1 MDTQA
6 ISFKALIQ
14 KYTIK
19 IPRIQRDYAQG
30 RENAQKIREKFV
42 KDLFESLKND
52 KTLHLQFI
60 YGSVKNAP
68 DKNNGEKDEFIPLD
82 GQQRLTTLYLLHWYI
97 AMRNNTTESYLANF
111 TYETRSSS
119 REFCKALSE
128 NTQKFYQAMQE
139 ALAQI
144 QEKKKSKSNE
154 TILSTTIKDQAWF
167 LPFWEQDPTI
177 QSMLTMLDSIHTEA
191 SKYSLDT
198 LTLERL
204 DRLTFSLIE
213 LRDFG
218 LDDELYI
225 KMNARGELL
234 NDFENFKAAFEDFV
248 GKKFKDVKDKDN
260 KPIAEVIA
268 KKLDNKWL
276 KTLFNYVKYQGEEK
290 QMERIETA
298 QSYMLNIIKYL
309 CEMLYYK
316 ANENEK
322 SSFDWD
328 KVHFGYFDEKLES
341 SSPTKKGSATTQNAH
356 SMNKIFETQEELE
369 ILIYVFDNFDKIKDK
384 AADIFTNFTTKI
396 GNKVGDD
403 KVCIF
408 DKKDTKNSNEITSG
422 KELFAA
428 MVQDTRL
435 SNKEQTRKLSRKDAL
450 YLFALIYLM
459 KKQDKKLIDKLRE
472 IRNYCENQRD
482 LSSGALFYKSTI
494 QDDMGKHIAECVKI
508 CKKDIAAKDEII
520 RQFEDHHYFKGDL
533 KLLLDE
539 NKAKGKEPLDENDGA
554 MLEKAQNILNTTPTH
569 RIIANLIYH
578 RFNRN
583 FRLGW
588 TYDKGKFLFGGTEA
602 WHIMLTQNRKNN
614 DSNDSVKNA
623 FQAMFKD
630 GLKSSDELCE
640 KFAPHQWQYY
650 FIKYSESFFKENH
663 NVFTWRC
670 DCDDT
675 LEIYRLVNYKSAE
688 GKASS
693 KNPQKGTHNP
703 FLEVVEIKLK
713 EKGFEAHYETGEN
726 IQSKEHFVAIKNQ
739 CEIRCKNDS
748 FVLTPLSDECKKL
761 LEESLQQPP
770 SPHFDKEGF
779 TISLAELNNAA
790 DIIETLLTTLQAIF
804 KAAP

>member
-1 MDTQA
+1 MSEQTNKKKPEN
-6 ISFKALIQ
+6 FKELAQ
-14 KYTIK
+14 EYTIK

-30 RENAQKIREKFV
+30 RKNAQKIREKFV

-52 KTLHLQFI
+52 KTLHLQFV
-60 YGSVKNAP
+60 YGSVKN
-68 DKNNGEKDEFIPLD
+68 NNEFIPLD

-97 AMRNNTTESYLANF
+97 AMRNNTIESYLANF

-128 NTQKFYQAMQE
+128 NTQKFDQAMQE

-213 LRDFG
+213 PRNFR

-225 KMNARGELL
+225 KMNARGTPL
-234 NDFENFKAAFEDFV
+234 NEWENFKAAFEGFL
-248 GKKFKDVKDKDN
+248 GEKFGGELKDKQEE
-260 KPIAEVIA
+260 ISQ
-268 KKLDNKWL
+268 KLDNEWL
-276 KTLFNYVKYQGEEK
+276 ETLFNYVKYQGEEK
-290 QMERIETA
+290 QMECIELA

-328 KVHFGYFDEKLES
+328 KVHFGHFDEKLES
-341 SSPTKKGSATTQNAH
+341 SSPTKKGSYATQNAH
-356 SMNKIFETQEELE
+356 SMDKIFNKEALE
-369 ILIYVFDNFDKIKDK
+369 ILIYVFDNFGEIKDEAEK
-384 AADIFTNFTTKI
+384 IFINFTTTI
-396 GNKVGDD
+396 GESVGD

-428 MVQDTRL
+428 MVQDEYL
-435 SNKEQTRKLSRKDAL
+435 SKKDAL
-450 YLFALIYLM
+450 YLFALISLM
-459 KKQDKKLIDKLRE
+459 KKQDENKTNKLRE
-472 IRNYCENQRD
+472 VRNYCEKQRD

-508 CKKDIAAKDEII
+508 CDDNNIVIKNKLVKE
-520 RQFEDHHYFKGDL
+520 FEDHHYFKGDL

-539 NKAKGKEPLDENDGA
+539 NKTKGKEPLDENDGA

-569 RIIANLIYH
+569 RIIAYLIHH

-583 FRLGW
+583 FWLGW
-588 TYDKGKFLFGGTEA
+588 TYGKGKFLFGGTEA
-602 WHIMLTQNRKNN
+602 WHIMLTQNCKN
-614 DSNDSVKNA
+614 NDSVKNA
-623 FQAMFKD
+623 FQAMFKN
-630 GLKSSDELCE
+630 GLISDDKLRE
-640 KFAPHQWQYY
+640 KFVSNEWQYY
-650 FIKYSESFFKENH
+650 FIKYSKSFFKENH
-663 NVFTWRC
+663 NLFIWSNEEASP
-670 DCDDT
+670 
-675 LEIYRLVNYKSAE
+675 LEIYRLTDIKRT
-688 GKASS
+688 
-693 KNPQKGTHNP
+693 PPLINP
-703 FLEVVEIKLK
+703 FLWTLK
-713 EKGFEAHYETGEN
+713 EKINEILKLQVKYGAEDEAVASTEA
-726 IQSKEHFVAIKNQ
+726 KEHFIVITGK
-739 CEIRCKNDS
+739 CEIRCENNS
-748 FVLTPLSDECKKL
+748 FVLTPLSDEYKKA
-761 LEESLQQPP
+761 LEKSSLKL
-770 SPHFDKEGF
+770 SNKNF
-779 TISLAELNNAA
+779 TISLTDHK
-790 DIIETLLTTLQAIF
+790 DIIETLIDLF
-804 KAAP
+804 KSSNNPN

>member
-6 ISFKALIQ
+6 ISFKALTQ

-52 KTLHLQFI
+52 KTLHLQFV

-68 DKNNGEKDEFIPLD
+68 DKNNGEKDEFIPFD

-119 REFCKALSE
+119 REFCKALSG

-177 QSMLTMLDSIHTEA
+177 QSMLTMLDSIHTQA
-191 SKYSLDT
+191 VYSLDT

-213 LRDFG
+213 LRNFG

-225 KMNARGELL
+225 KMNARGAPLSEW
-234 NDFENFKAAFEDFV
+234 ENFKAAFEGFL
-248 GKKFKDVKDKDN
+248 GEKFGEDCKE
-260 KPIAEVIA
+260 ISQ
-268 KKLDNKWL
+268 KLDNEWL
-276 KTLFNYVKYQGEEK
+276 ETLFNYMKYQGEEK

-328 KVHFGYFDEKLES
+328 KVHFGHFDEKLES
-341 SSPTKKGSATTQNAH
+341 SSPTKKGSYATQNAH
-356 SMNKIFETQEELE
+356 SMYKIFDKEALE
-369 ILIYVFDNFDKIKDK
+369 ILIYVFDNFGEIKDEAEK
-384 AADIFTNFTTKI
+384 IFINFTTTI
-396 GNKVGDD
+396 GESVGD

-408 DKKDTKNSNEITSG
+408 DKKDTKNSNKITSG

-428 MVQDTRL
+428 MVQDEYL
-435 SNKEQTRKLSRKDAL
+435 SKKDAL
-450 YLFALIYLM
+450 YLFTLISLM
-459 KKQDKKLIDKLRE
+459 KKQDENKTNKLRE
-472 IRNYCENQRD
+472 IRNYCEKQRD
-482 LSSGALFYKSTI
+482 LSSGALVYKSTI

-508 CKKDIAAKDEII
+508 CDNDITTKDETI
-520 RQFEDHHYFKGDL
+520 RQFENHRYFKGDMR
-533 KLLLDE
+533 LLLGE
-539 NKAKGKEPLDENDGA
+539 NKANGKEPLDEIDKA

-569 RIIANLIYH
+569 RIIAYLIH
-578 RFNRN
+578 HGFDGD
-583 FRLGW
+583 FWLGR

-602 WHIMLTQNRKNN
+602 WHIMLTQNCKN
-614 DSNDSVKNA
+614 NDSVKNA
-623 FQAMFKD
+623 FQAMFKN
-630 GLKSSDELCE
+630 GIKSSDELCK
-640 KFAPHQWQYY
+640 KFAPYQWQYY
-650 FIKYSESFFKENH
+650 FIKYSKSFFKENH

-670 DCDDT
+670 EKADT

-688 GKASS
+688 GKANGE
-693 KNPQKGTHNP
+693 NPQKGTHNP
-703 FLEVVEIKLK
+703 FLEVVETRLK
-713 EKGFEAHYETGEN
+713 KEGFEAYYETGEN
-726 IQSKEHFVAIKNQ
+726 IQSKGHFVAIKDQ
-739 CEIRCKNDS
+739 YEIRCKNDS
-748 FVLTPLSDECKKL
+748 FVLTPLSDEYKKA
-761 LEESLQQPP
+761 LEKSSLKP
-770 SPHFDKEGF
+770 SNKNF
-779 TISLAELNNAA
+779 TISLTDHK
-790 DIIETLLTTLQAIF
+790 DIIETLIDLF
-804 KAAP
+804 KSSNNPN

>member
-6 ISFKALIQ
+6 ISFKALTQ

-30 RENAQKIREKFV
+30 RKNAQKIREKFV
-42 KDLFESLKND
+42 RDLFESLKND
-52 KTLHLQFI
+52 KTLHLQFV

-191 SKYSLDT
+191 SKSSLDT

-225 KMNARGELL
+225 KMNARGAPLSEW
-234 NDFENFKAAFEDFV
+234 ENFKAAFEGFL
-248 GKKFKDVKDKDN
+248 GEKFGEDCKE
-260 KPIAEVIA
+260 ISQ
-268 KKLDNKWL
+268 KLDNEWL
-276 KTLFNYVKYQGEEK
+276 ETLFNYVKYQGEEK

-328 KVHFGYFDEKLES
+328 KVHFSQTESNNDEAKS
-341 SSPTKKGSATTQNAH
+341 SQGKIKDSTQTQNIH
-356 SMNKIFETQEELE
+356 SMYKIFETQEELE

-396 GNKVGDD
+396 DNKVGDD

-428 MVQDTRL
+428 MVQDEYL
-435 SNKEQTRKLSRKDAL
+435 SKKDAL
-450 YLFALIYLM
+450 YLFALISLM
-459 KKQDKKLIDKLRE
+459 KKQDKNKIDKLRE
-472 IRNYCENQRD
+472 IRNYCEKQRKLD
-482 LSSGALFYKSTI
+482 TRNRALLYQSTI
-494 QDDMGKHIAECVKI
+494 KDDMGTHIVECVKI
-508 CKKDIAAKDEII
+508 CDNDITTKDEIM
-520 RQFEDHHYFKGDL
+520 RKFENHRYFKGDMR
-533 KLLLDE
+533 LLLGE
-539 NKAKGKEPLDENDGA
+539 NKANGKEPLDENDKA
-554 MLEKAQNILNTTPTH
+554 MLENAKTILNTTPTH
-569 RIIANLIYH
+569 RIISHLIYYE
-578 RFNRN
+578 FNGDFGR
-583 FRLGW
+583 GT
-588 TYDKGKFLFGGTEA
+588 TYGRTRFLFGSTEA
-602 WHIMLTQNRKNN
+602 WHIMLTQNDGNEN
-614 DSNDSVKNA
+614 SGLAEA
-623 FQAMFKD
+623 FKAMFKN
-630 GLKSSDELCE
+630 GLISDDKLRE
-640 KFAPHQWQYY
+640 KFVSNEWQYY
-650 FIKYSESFFKENH
+650 FIKYSKSFFKENH
-663 NVFTWRC
+663 NLFIWSNEEASQ
-670 DCDDT
+670 
-675 LEIYRLVNYKSAE
+675 LEIYRLTDIK
-688 GKASS
+688 KT
-693 KNPQKGTHNP
+693 PPLINP
-703 FLEVVEIKLK
+703 FLWTIK
-713 EKGFEAHYETGEN
+713 EKINEILKLQVKYGAEDEAVASTEA
-726 IQSKEHFVAIKNQ
+726 KEHFIVITGK
-739 CEIRCKNDS
+739 CEIRCENNS
-748 FVLTPLSDECKKL
+748 FVLTPFNDKRKK
-761 LEESLQQPP
+761 ERVA
-770 SPHFDKEGF
+770 
-779 TISLAELNNAA
+779 TLNDST

-804 KAAP
+804 IKENS

>member
-6 ISFKALIQ
+6 ISFKALTQ

-52 KTLHLQFI
+52 KTLHLQFV

-97 AMRNNTTESYLANF
+97 AMQNNTTESYLANF

-225 KMNARGELL
+225 KMNARGAPLSEW
-234 NDFENFKAAFEDFV
+234 ENFKAAFEGFL
-248 GKKFKDVKDKDN
+248 GEKFGEDCKE
-260 KPIAEVIA
+260 ISQ
-268 KKLDNKWL
+268 KLDNEWL
-276 KTLFNYVKYQGEEK
+276 ETLFNYVKYQGEEK

-309 CEMLYYK
+309 CEMLYYR

-328 KVHFGYFDEKLES
+328 KVHFSQTESNNDEAKS
-341 SSPTKKGSATTQNAH
+341 SQGKIKDSTQTQNIH
-356 SMNKIFETQEELE
+356 SMYKIFETQEELE

-396 GNKVGDD
+396 GNKVGD

-408 DKKDTKNSNEITSG
+408 DTKNENGT
-422 KELFAA
+422 KLFAA
-428 MVQDTRL
+428 MVQDEYL
-435 SNKEQTRKLSRKDAL
+435 SKKDAP
-450 YLFALIYLM
+450 YLFALISLM
-459 KKQDKKLIDKLRE
+459 KKQDKNKIDKLRE
-472 IRNYCENQRD
+472 IRNYCEKQRKLD
-482 LSSGALFYKSTI
+482 TRNRALLYQSTI
-494 QDDMGKHIAECVKI
+494 KDDMGTHIVECVKI
-508 CKKDIAAKDEII
+508 CDNDITTKDEIM
-520 RQFEDHHYFKGDL
+520 RKFENHRYFKGDMR
-533 KLLLDE
+533 LLLGE
-539 NKAKGKEPLDENDGA
+539 NKANGKEPLDENDKA
-554 MLEKAQNILNTTPTH
+554 MLENAKTILNTTPTH
-569 RIIANLIYH
+569 RIISHLIYYE
-578 RFNRN
+578 FNGDFGR
-583 FRLGW
+583 GT
-588 TYDKGKFLFGGTEA
+588 TYGRTRFLFGSTEA
-602 WHIMLTQNRKNN
+602 WHIMLTQNDGNEN
-614 DSNDSVKNA
+614 SGLAEA
-623 FQAMFKD
+623 FKAMFKN
-630 GLKSSDELCE
+630 GLISDDKLRE
-640 KFAPHQWQYY
+640 KFVSNEWQYY
-650 FIKYSESFFKENH
+650 FIKYSKSFFKENH
-663 NVFTWRC
+663 NLFIWSNEEASQ
-670 DCDDT
+670 
-675 LEIYRLVNYKSAE
+675 LEIYRLTDIKRT
-688 GKASS
+688 
-693 KNPQKGTHNP
+693 PPLINP
-703 FLEVVEIKLK
+703 FLWTIK
-713 EKGFEAHYETGEN
+713 EKINEILKLQVKYGAEDEAVASTEA
-726 IQSKEHFVAIKNQ
+726 KEHFIVITGK
-739 CEIRCKNDS
+739 CEIRCENNS
-748 FVLTPLSDECKKL
+748 FVLTPFNDKRKK
-761 LEESLQQPP
+761 ERVA
-770 SPHFDKEGF
+770 
-779 TISLAELNNAA
+779 TLNDST

-804 KAAP
+804 IKENL

>member
-6 ISFKALIQ
+6 ISFKALTQ

-97 AMRNNTTESYLANF
+97 LTRNNITESYLANF

-177 QSMLTMLDSIHTEA
+177 QFMLTMLDSIHTEA

-204 DRLTFSLIE
+204 YNNLDKLTFSLIE
-213 LRDFG
+213 IKDFG

-225 KMNARGELL
+225 NELYIKMNARGAPLSEW
-234 NDFENFKAAFEDFV
+234 ENFKAAFEDFL
-248 GKKFKDVKDKDN
+248 GEKFGGELKDKQEE
-260 KPIAEVIA
+260 ISQ
-268 KKLDNKWL
+268 KLDNKWL
-276 KTLFNYVKYQGEEK
+276 ETLFNYVKYQGEEK
-290 QMERIETA
+290 QMERIELA

-328 KVHFGYFDEKLES
+328 KVHFDHFDEKLES
-341 SSPTKKGSATTQNAH
+341 SSPTKKGFYATQNAH
-356 SMNKIFETQEELE
+356 SMNKIFNKEALE
-369 ILIYVFDNFDKIKDK
+369 ILIYVFDNFGEIKDEAEK
-384 AADIFTNFTTKI
+384 IFINFTTTI
-396 GNKVGDD
+396 GESVGD

-450 YLFALIYLM
+450 YLFALISLM
-459 KKQDKKLIDKLRE
+459 KKQDENKTNKLRE
-472 IRNYCENQRD
+472 VRNYCNYMNQKY
-482 LSSGALFYKSTI
+482 LSNGALSYTSAI

-508 CKKDIAAKDEII
+508 CDDNNIVIKNKLVKE
-520 RQFEDHHYFKGDL
+520 FEDHQYFKGDL
-533 KLLLDE
+533 KLLL
-539 NKAKGKEPLDENDGA
+539 GKEKASGEVPLDEVDTT

-578 RFNRN
+578 RFDGN
-583 FRLGW
+583 FWLGW

-602 WHIMLTQNRKNN
+602 WHIMLTQNWKNKI
-614 DSNDSVKNA
+614 DGELATA
-623 FQAMFKD
+623 FKTMFKD
-630 GLKSSDELCE
+630 GLKSSYELCK
-640 KFAPHQWQYY
+640 KFTPHQWQYY
-650 FIKYSESFFKENH
+650 FIKYSKSFFKENH
-663 NVFTWRC
+663 NLFIWSNEEASP
-670 DCDDT
+670 
-675 LEIYRLVNYKSAE
+675 LEIYRLIHK
-688 GKASS
+688 KTT
-693 KNPQKGTHNP
+693 PPLINP
-703 FLEVVEIKLK
+703 FLWTIK
-713 EKGFEAHYETGEN
+713 EKINEILKLQVKYGAEDEAVASTEA
-726 IQSKEHFVAIKNQ
+726 KEHFIVITGK
-739 CEIRCKNDS
+739 CEIRCENNS
-748 FVLTPLSDECKKL
+748 FVLTPLSDEYKKA
-761 LEESLQQPP
+761 LEKSSLKP
-770 SPHFDKEGF
+770 SNKNF
-779 TISLAELNNAA
+779 TISLTDHK
-790 DIIETLLTTLQAIF
+790 DIIETLIDLF
-804 KAAP
+804 KSSNNPN

>member
-6 ISFKALIQ
+6 ISFKALTQ

-52 KTLHLQFI
+52 KTLHLQFV
-60 YGSVKNAP
+60 YGSVKNGN
-68 DKNNGEKDEFIPLD
+68 DFIPLD

-225 KMNARGELL
+225 KMNARGTPL
-234 NDFENFKAAFEDFV
+234 NEWENFKAAFEGFL
-248 GKKFKDVKDKDN
+248 GEKFGEDCKE
-260 KPIAEVIA
+260 ISQ
-268 KKLDNKWL
+268 KLDNEWL
-276 KTLFNYVKYQGEEK
+276 ETLFNYVKYQGEEK

-328 KVHFGYFDEKLES
+328 KVHFGHFDEKLES

-356 SMNKIFETQEELE
+356 SMDKIFNKEALE
-369 ILIYVFDNFDKIKDK
+369 ILIYVFDNFGEIKDEAEK
-384 AADIFTNFTTKI
+384 IFTQFTTTI
-396 GNKVGDD
+396 GESVGD

-450 YLFALIYLM
+450 YLFTLISLM
-459 KKQDKKLIDKLRE
+459 KKQDENKTNKLRE
-472 IRNYCENQRD
+472 VRNYCNYMNQKY
-482 LSSGALFYKSTI
+482 LSNGALSYTSAI

-508 CKKDIAAKDEII
+508 CKKDIATKDEII
-520 RQFEDHHYFKGDL
+520 RQFEDHQYFKGDL
-533 KLLLDE
+533 QLLLDE
-539 NKAKGKEPLDENDGA
+539 NKAKGKEPLDEVDTT
-554 MLEKAQNILNTTPTH
+554 MLENAKTILNTTPTH
-569 RIIANLIYH
+569 RIIAYLIH
-578 RFNRN
+578 HGFDGN
-583 FRLGW
+583 FWLGW
-588 TYDKGKFLFGGTEA
+588 TYDEGKFLFGGTEA
-602 WHIMLTQNRKNN
+602 WHIMLTQNWKNN
-614 DSNDSVKNA
+614 ISGEAAKA
-623 FQAMFKD
+623 FKDMFKN
-630 GLKSSDELCE
+630 GLKSDDELLKE
-640 KFAPHQWQYY
+640 SNDERIAPNKWQYY
-650 FIKYSESFFKENH
+650 FIKYSKNFFKENH

-670 DCDDT
+670 EKADT

-688 GKASS
+688 GKASGE
-693 KNPQKGTHNP
+693 NPQKGTFNP
-703 FLEVVEIKLK
+703 FLEVVETRLK
-713 EKGFEAHYETGEN
+713 KEGFEAHYETGEN
-726 IQSKEHFVAIKNQ
+726 IQSKGHFVAIKDQ

-748 FVLTPLSDECKKL
+748 FVLTPLNDKRKK
-761 LEESLQQPP
+761 ERVA
-770 SPHFDKEGF
+770 
-779 TISLAELNNAA
+779 TLNDST

-804 KAAP
+804 IKENP

>member
-1 MDTQA
+1 MSEQTNKKKPEN
-6 ISFKALIQ
+6 FKELAQ
-14 KYTIK
+14 EYTIK

-30 RENAQKIREKFV
+30 RKNAQKIREKFV

-52 KTLHLQFI
+52 KTLHLQFV
-60 YGSVKNAP
+60 YGSVKN
-68 DKNNGEKDEFIPLD
+68 NNEFIPLD

-97 AMRNNTTESYLANF
+97 AMRNNTIESYLANF

-128 NTQKFYQAMQE
+128 NTQKFDQAMQE

-177 QSMLTMLDSIHTEA
+177 QSMLTMLDSIHTQA
-191 SKYSLDT
+191 VYSLDT

-225 KMNARGELL
+225 NELYIKMNARGAPLSEW
-234 NDFENFKAAFEDFV
+234 ENFKAAFEGFL
-248 GKKFKDVKDKDN
+248 GEKFGGELKDKQEE
-260 KPIAEVIA
+260 ISQ
-268 KKLDNKWL
+268 KLDNKWL

-290 QMERIETA
+290 QMECIELA

-328 KVHFGYFDEKLES
+328 RVHFGHFDEKLES
-341 SSPTKKGSATTQNAH
+341 SSPTKKGSYATQNAH
-356 SMNKIFETQEELE
+356 SMDKIFNKEALE
-369 ILIYVFDNFDKIKDK
+369 ILIYVFDNFGEIKDEAEK
-384 AADIFTNFTTKI
+384 IFINFTTTI
-396 GNKVGDD
+396 GESVGD

-459 KKQDKKLIDKLRE
+459 KKQDENKTNKLRE
-472 IRNYCENQRD
+472 VRNYCEKQRD

-508 CKKDIAAKDEII
+508 CDDNNIVIKNKLVKE
-520 RQFEDHHYFKGDL
+520 FEDHHYFKGDL
-533 KLLLDE
+533 KLLLGE
-539 NKAKGKEPLDENDGA
+539 NKANGKEPLDENDKA
-554 MLEKAQNILNTTPTH
+554 MLENAKTILNTTPTH
-569 RIIANLIYH
+569 RIISHLIYYE
-578 RFNRN
+578 FNGDFGR
-583 FRLGW
+583 GT
-588 TYDKGKFLFGGTEA
+588 TYGRTRFLFGSTEA
-602 WHIMLTQNRKNN
+602 WHIMLTQNDGNEN
-614 DSNDSVKNA
+614 SGLAEA
-623 FQAMFKD
+623 FKAMFKN
-630 GLKSSDELCE
+630 GLISDDKLRE
-640 KFAPHQWQYY
+640 KFVSNEWQYY
-650 FIKYSESFFKENH
+650 FIKYSKSFFKENH
-663 NVFTWRC
+663 NLFIWSNVEASQ
-670 DCDDT
+670 
-675 LEIYRLVNYKSAE
+675 LEIYRLTDIKRT
-688 GKASS
+688 
-693 KNPQKGTHNP
+693 PPLINP
-703 FLEVVEIKLK
+703 FLWTIK
-713 EKGFEAHYETGEN
+713 EKINEILKLQVKYGAEDEAVASTEA
-726 IQSKEHFVAIKNQ
+726 KEHFIVITGK
-739 CEIRCKNDS
+739 CEIRCENNS
-748 FVLTPLSDECKKL
+748 FVLTPLSDEYKKA
-761 LEESLQQPP
+761 LEKSSLKP
-770 SPHFDKEGF
+770 SNKNF
-779 TISLAELNNAA
+779 TISLTDHK
-790 DIIETLLTTLQAIF
+790 DIIETLIDLF
-804 KAAP
+804 KSSNNPN

>member
-1 MDTQA
+1 MNTQ
-6 ISFKALIQ
+6 SMTFKDLAEEY

-52 KTLHLQFI
+52 KTLHLQFV

-128 NTQKFYQAMQE
+128 NTQKFDQAMQE

-213 LRDFG
+213 LRNFG

-225 KMNARGELL
+225 KMNARGTPL
-234 NDFENFKAAFEDFV
+234 NEWENFKAAFEGFLSE
-248 GKKFKDVKDKDN
+248 KFGEYCKE
-260 KPIAEVIA
+260 ISQ
-268 KKLDNKWL
+268 KLDDKWL
-276 KTLFNYVKYQGEEK
+276 ETLFNYVKYQGEEK

-328 KVHFGYFDEKLES
+328 RVHFGHFDEKLES

-356 SMNKIFETQEELE
+356 SMYKIFDKEALE
-369 ILIYVFDNFDKIKDK
+369 ILIYVFDNFGEIKDEAEK
-384 AADIFTNFTTKI
+384 IFTQFTTTI
-396 GNKVGDD
+396 GESVGD

-428 MVQDTRL
+428 MVQDEYL
-435 SNKEQTRKLSRKDAL
+435 SKKDAL
-450 YLFALIYLM
+450 YLFALISLM
-459 KKQDKKLIDKLRE
+459 KKQDENKTNKLRE
-472 IRNYCENQRD
+472 VRNYCEKQRD

-508 CKKDIAAKDEII
+508 CKKDIAIKDEII
-520 RQFEDHHYFKGDL
+520 RQFEDHQYFKGDL
-533 KLLLDE
+533 QLLLDE
-539 NKAKGKEPLDENDGA
+539 NKAKGKEPLDEVDTT
-554 MLEKAQNILNTTPTH
+554 MLENAQSILNTTPTH
-569 RIIANLIYH
+569 RIISHLIYYE
-578 RFNRN
+578 FNGDFGR
-583 FRLGW
+583 GT
-588 TYDKGKFLFGGTEA
+588 TYGRTRFLFGSTEA
-602 WHIMLTQNRKNN
+602 WHIMLTQNDGNEN
-614 DSNDSVKNA
+614 SGLAEA
-623 FQAMFKD
+623 FKAMFKN
-630 GLKSSDELCE
+630 GLISDDKLRE
-640 KFAPHQWQYY
+640 KFVSNEWQYY
-650 FIKYSESFFKENH
+650 FIKYSKSFFKENH
-663 NVFTWRC
+663 NLFIWSNEEASQ
-670 DCDDT
+670 
-675 LEIYRLVNYKSAE
+675 LEIYRLTDIKRT
-688 GKASS
+688 
-693 KNPQKGTHNP
+693 PPLINP
-703 FLEVVEIKLK
+703 FLWTIK
-713 EKGFEAHYETGEN
+713 EKINEILKLQVKYGAEDEAVASTEA
-726 IQSKEHFVAIKNQ
+726 KEHFIVITGK
-739 CEIRCKNDS
+739 CEIRCENAS
-748 FVLTPLSDECKKL
+748 FVLTPLDDKRKK
-761 LEESLQQPP
+761 ERVA
-770 SPHFDKEGF
+770 
-779 TISLAELNNAA
+779 TLNDST

-804 KAAP
+804 IKENP

>member
-6 ISFKALIQ
+6 ISFKALTQ

-52 KTLHLQFI
+52 KTLHLQFV
-60 YGSVKNAP
+60 YGSVKNGN
-68 DKNNGEKDEFIPLD
+68 DFIPLD

-97 AMRNNTTESYLANF
+97 AMQNNTTESYLANF

-225 KMNARGELL
+225 KMNARGAPLSEW
-234 NDFENFKAAFEDFV
+234 ENFKAAFEGFL
-248 GKKFKDVKDKDN
+248 GEKFGEDCKEISQN
-260 KPIAEVIA
+260 
-268 KKLDNKWL
+268 LDNKWL
-276 KTLFNYVKYQGEEK
+276 ETLFNYVKYQGEEK

-328 KVHFGYFDEKLES
+328 KVHFGHFDEKLES

-356 SMNKIFETQEELE
+356 SMYKIFDKEALE
-369 ILIYVFDNFDKIKDK
+369 ILIYVFDNFGEIKDESEK
-384 AADIFTNFTTKI
+384 IFTQFTTTI
-396 GNKVGDD
+396 GESVGD

-428 MVQDTRL
+428 MVRQNKDL
-435 SNKEQTRKLSRKDAL
+435 SKKDAL
-450 YLFALIYLM
+450 YLFTLIYLM
-459 KKQDKKLIDKLRE
+459 KKQDENKTNKLRE
-472 IRNYCENQRD
+472 VRNYCEKQRKLD
-482 LSSGALFYKSTI
+482 TRDRALLYQSTI
-494 QDDMGKHIAECVKI
+494 KDDMGTHIVECVKI
-508 CKKDIAAKDEII
+508 CDNDITTKDEIM
-520 RQFEDHHYFKGDL
+520 RKFENHRYFKGDMR
-533 KLLLDE
+533 LLLGE
-539 NKAKGKEPLDENDGA
+539 NKANGKEPLDENDKA
-554 MLEKAQNILNTTPTH
+554 MLENAKTILNTTPTH
-569 RIIANLIYH
+569 RIISHLIYYE
-578 RFNRN
+578 FNGD
-583 FRLGW
+583 FRRGT
-588 TYDKGKFLFGGTEA
+588 TYGRTRFLFGSTEA
-602 WHIMLTQNRKNN
+602 WHIMLTQNDGNEN
-614 DSNDSVKNA
+614 SGLAEA
-623 FQAMFKD
+623 FKAMFKN
-630 GLKSSDELCE
+630 GLISDDKLRE
-640 KFAPHQWQYY
+640 KFVSNEWQYY
-650 FIKYSESFFKENH
+650 FIKYSKSFFKENH
-663 NVFTWRC
+663 NLFIWSNEEASQ
-670 DCDDT
+670 
-675 LEIYRLVNYKSAE
+675 LEIYRLIHK
-688 GKASS
+688 KIT
-693 KNPQKGTHNP
+693 PPLINP
-703 FLEVVEIKLK
+703 FLWTIK
-713 EKGFEAHYETGEN
+713 EKINEILKLQVKYGAEDEAVASTEA
-726 IQSKEHFVAIKNQ
+726 KEHFVAIKDQ
-739 CEIRCKNDS
+739 CEIRCENAS
-748 FVLTPLSDECKKL
+748 FVLTPLSDECKKA
-761 LEESLQQPP
+761 LEKSSLKP
-770 SPHFDKEGF
+770 SNKNF
-779 TISLAELNNAA
+779 TISLTDHK
-790 DIIETLLTTLQAIF
+790 DIIETLIDLF
-804 KAAP
+804 KSSNNPS

>member
-52 KTLHLQFI
+52 KTLHLQFV
-60 YGSVKNAP
+60 YGSVKNGN
-68 DKNNGEKDEFIPLD
+68 DFIPLD

-97 AMRNNTTESYLANF
+97 AMQNNTTESYLANF

-128 NTQKFYQAMQE
+128 NTQRFYQAMQE

-225 KMNARGELL
+225 KMNARGAPLSEW
-234 NDFENFKAAFEDFV
+234 ENFKAAFEGFL
-248 GKKFKDVKDKDN
+248 GEKFGEDCKE
-260 KPIAEVIA
+260 ISQ
-268 KKLDNKWL
+268 KLDNEWL
-276 KTLFNYVKYQGEEK
+276 ETLFNYVKYQGEEK

-322 SSFDWD
+322 RSFDWD
-328 KVHFGYFDEKLES
+328 RVHFGHFDEKLES

-356 SMNKIFETQEELE
+356 SMNKIFNKEALE

-384 AADIFTNFTTKI
+384 TADIFTNFTTKI
-396 GNKVGDD
+396 GESVGD

-450 YLFALIYLM
+450 YLFTLIYLM

-472 IRNYCENQRD
+472 VRNYCNYMNQKY
-482 LSSGALFYKSTI
+482 LSNGALSYTSAI
-494 QDDMGKHIAECVKI
+494 QDDMGKHIVECVKI
-508 CKKDIAAKDEII
+508 CDDNNIVIKNKLVKE
-520 RQFEDHHYFKGDL
+520 FEDHQYFKGDL

-539 NKAKGKEPLDENDGA
+539 NKAKGKEPLDENDEA

-602 WHIMLTQNRKNN
+602 WHIMLTQNWKNKI
-614 DSNDSVKNA
+614 DGELATA
-623 FQAMFKD
+623 FKTMFKD
-630 GLKSSDELCE
+630 GPKSSNELCK
-640 KFAPHQWQYY
+640 KFTPNQWQYY
-650 FIKYSESFFKENH
+650 FIKYSKSFFDVKENH

-688 GKASS
+688 GKASGG
-693 KNPQKGTHNP
+693 NPQKGTHNP

-726 IQSKEHFVAIKNQ
+726 IQSKGHFVAIKDQ

-748 FVLTPLSDECKKL
+748 FVLTPLNDECKKL

-770 SPHFDKEGF
+770 SPYFDKEGF

-804 KAAP
+804 KTAP

>member
-6 ISFKALIQ
+6 ISFKALTQ

-52 KTLHLQFI
+52 KTLHLQFV
-60 YGSVKNAP
+60 YGSVKNGN
-68 DKNNGEKDEFIPLD
+68 DFIPLD

-225 KMNARGELL
+225 KMNARGTPL
-234 NDFENFKAAFEDFV
+234 NEWENFKAAFEGFL
-248 GKKFKDVKDKDN
+248 GEKFGEDCKE
-260 KPIAEVIA
+260 ISQ
-268 KKLDNKWL
+268 KLDNEWL
-276 KTLFNYVKYQGEEK
+276 ETLFNYVKYQGEEK

-309 CEMLYYK
+309 CEMLYYR

-328 KVHFGYFDEKLES
+328 RVHFGHFDEKLES
-341 SSPTKKGSATTQNAH
+341 SSPTKKGSYATQNAH
-356 SMNKIFETQEELE
+356 SMDKIFNKEALE
-369 ILIYVFDNFDKIKDK
+369 ILIYVFDNFGEIKDEAEK
-384 AADIFTNFTTKI
+384 IFTQFTTTI
-396 GNKVGDD
+396 GKSVGD

-450 YLFALIYLM
+450 YLFALISLM
-459 KKQDKKLIDKLRE
+459 KKQDENKTNKLRE
-472 IRNYCENQRD
+472 VRNYCNYMNQKY
-482 LSSGALFYKSTI
+482 LSNGALSYTSAI

-508 CKKDIAAKDEII
+508 CDDNNIVIKNKLVKE
-520 RQFEDHHYFKGDL
+520 FEDHHYFKGDL
-533 KLLLDE
+533 KLLLDKE
-539 NKAKGKEPLDENDGA
+539 KASGKEPLDENDGA

-569 RIIANLIYH
+569 RIIAYLIH
-578 RFNRN
+578 HGFDGN
-583 FRLGW
+583 FLLGGA
-588 TYDKGKFLFGGTEA
+588 YDKGKFLFGGTEA

-614 DSNDSVKNA
+614 DSVKNA
-623 FQAMFKD
+623 FQAMFKN
-630 GLKSSDELCE
+630 GIKSSDELCK

-663 NVFTWRC
+663 NLFIWSNEEASQ
-670 DCDDT
+670 
-675 LEIYRLVNYKSAE
+675 LEIYRLTDIKRT
-688 GKASS
+688 
-693 KNPQKGTHNP
+693 PPLINP
-703 FLEVVEIKLK
+703 FLWTIK
-713 EKGFEAHYETGEN
+713 EKINEILKLQVKYGAEDEAVASTEA
-726 IQSKEHFVAIKNQ
+726 KEHFIVITGK
-739 CEIRCKNDS
+739 CEIRCENNS
-748 FVLTPLSDECKKL
+748 FVLTPFNDKRKK
-761 LEESLQQPP
+761 ERVA
-770 SPHFDKEGF
+770 
-779 TISLAELNNAA
+779 TLNDST

-804 KAAP
+804 IKENP

>member
-6 ISFKALIQ
+6 ISFKALTQ

-52 KTLHLQFI
+52 KTLHLQFV
-60 YGSVKNAP
+60 YGSVKNGN
-68 DKNNGEKDEFIPLD
+68 DFIPLD

-97 AMRNNTTESYLANF
+97 AMQNNTTESYLANF

-225 KMNARGELL
+225 KMNARGAPLSEW
-234 NDFENFKAAFEDFV
+234 ENFKAAFEGFL
-248 GKKFKDVKDKDN
+248 GEKFKDDET
-260 KPIAEVIA
+260 IAEVIA
-268 KKLDNKWL
+268 KNLDNKWL

-309 CEMLYYK
+309 CEMLYYR

-328 KVHFGYFDEKLES
+328 KVHFGHFDEKLES

-356 SMNKIFETQEELE
+356 SMYKIFDKEALE
-369 ILIYVFDNFDKIKDK
+369 ILIYVFDNFRAIQSET
-384 AADIFTNFTTKI
+384 AEVFRSFTETI
-396 GNKVGDD
+396 GESVGD

-450 YLFALIYLM
+450 YLFALISLM
-459 KKQDKKLIDKLRE
+459 KKQDENKTNKLRE
-472 IRNYCENQRD
+472 VRNYCEKQRD

-494 QDDMGKHIAECVKI
+494 QDDMGKHIAECVNI
-508 CKKDIAAKDEII
+508 CDDNNIVIKNKLVKE
-520 RQFEDHHYFKGDL
+520 FEDHQYFKGDL

-539 NKAKGKEPLDENDGA
+539 NKAKGKEPLDEN
-554 MLEKAQNILNTTPTH
+554 MLKKAQNILNTTPTH
-569 RIIANLIYH
+569 RIITNLIYH

-583 FRLGW
+583 FWLGG
-588 TYDKGKFLFGGTEA
+588 TYGKGKFLFGGTEA
-602 WHIMLTQNRKNN
+602 WHIMLTQNWKNKI
-614 DSNDSVKNA
+614 DGELATA
-623 FQAMFKD
+623 FKTMFKD
-630 GLKSSDELCE
+630 GLKSSDELCK

-663 NVFTWRC
+663 NVFTWLC

-688 GKASS
+688 GKASGG
-693 KNPQKGTHNP
+693 NPQKGTHNP
-703 FLEVVEIKLK
+703 FLEVVETRLK
-713 EKGFEAHYETGEN
+713 KEGFEAHYETGEN
-726 IQSKEHFVAIKNQ
+726 IQSKGHFVAIKDQ
-739 CEIRCKNDS
+739 CEIRCENAS
-748 FVLTPLSDECKKL
+748 FVLTPLSDECKKA
-761 LEESLQQPP
+761 LEKSSLKP
-770 SPHFDKEGF
+770 SNKNF
-779 TISLAELNNAA
+779 TISLTDHK
-790 DIIETLLTTLQAIF
+790 DIIETLIDLF
-804 KAAP
+804 KSSNNPS

>member
-6 ISFKALIQ
+6 ISFKALTQ

-52 KTLHLQFI
+52 KTLHLQFV

-68 DKNNGEKDEFIPLD
+68 DKNNGEKDEFIPFD

-177 QSMLTMLDSIHTEA
+177 QSMLTMLDSIHTQA
-191 SKYSLDT
+191 SKSSLDT

-213 LRDFG
+213 IKDFG

-225 KMNARGELL
+225 KMNARGTPL
-234 NDFENFKAAFEDFV
+234 NEWENFKAAFEGFLSE
-248 GKKFKDVKDKDN
+248 KFGEYCKE
-260 KPIAEVIA
+260 ISQ
-268 KKLDNKWL
+268 KLDNEWL
-276 KTLFNYVKYQGEEK
+276 ETLFNYVKYQGEEK

-309 CEMLYYK
+309 CEMLYYR

-328 KVHFGYFDEKLES
+328 KVHFGHFDEKLES

-356 SMNKIFETQEELE
+356 SMYKIFDKEALE
-369 ILIYVFDNFDKIKDK
+369 ILIYVFDNFGEIKDEAEK
-384 AADIFTNFTTKI
+384 IFINFTTTI
-396 GNKVGDD
+396 GESVGD

-428 MVQDTRL
+428 MVQDEYL
-435 SNKEQTRKLSRKDAL
+435 SKKDAL
-450 YLFALIYLM
+450 YLFALISLM
-459 KKQDKKLIDKLRE
+459 KKQDKNKIDKLRE
-472 IRNYCENQRD
+472 IRNYCEKQRD
-482 LSSGALFYKSTI
+482 LSSSALFYKSTI
-494 QDDMGKHIAECVKI
+494 QDDMGKHIVECVKI
-508 CKKDIAAKDEII
+508 CDNDITTKDEIM
-520 RQFEDHHYFKGDL
+520 RKFENHRYFKGDMR
-533 KLLLDE
+533 LLLGE
-539 NKAKGKEPLDENDGA
+539 NKANGKEPLDENDKA
-554 MLEKAQNILNTTPTH
+554 MLENAKTILNTTPTH

-578 RFNRN
+578 RFNCN
-583 FRLGW
+583 FWLGR

-602 WHIMLTQNRKNN
+602 WHIMLTQNCKN
-614 DSNDSVKNA
+614 NDSVKNA
-623 FQAMFKD
+623 FQAMFKN
-630 GLKSSDELCE
+630 GIKSSDELCK
-640 KFAPHQWQYY
+640 KFAPYQWQYY
-650 FIKYSESFFKENH
+650 FIKYSKIFFKENH

-670 DCDDT
+670 EKADT

-688 GKASS
+688 GKASGE
-693 KNPQKGTHNP
+693 NPQKGTHNP

-713 EKGFEAHYETGEN
+713 EKGFEAYYETGEN
-726 IQSKEHFVAIKNQ
+726 IQSKGHFVAIKDQ
-739 CEIRCKNDS
+739 YEIRCKNDS
-748 FVLTPLSDECKKL
+748 FVLTPLSDEYKKA
-761 LEESLQQPP
+761 LEKSSLKP
-770 SPHFDKEGF
+770 SNKNF
-779 TISLAELNNAA
+779 TISLTDHK
-790 DIIETLLTTLQAIF
+790 DIIETLIDLF
-804 KAAP
+804 KSSNNPN

>member
-6 ISFKALIQ
+6 ISFKALTQ

-97 AMRNNTTESYLANF
+97 LTRNNITESYLANF

-191 SKYSLDT
+191 SKSSLDT

-204 DRLTFSLIE
+204 YNNLDKLTFSLIE
-213 LRDFG
+213 IKDFG

-225 KMNARGELL
+225 NELYIKMNARGTPL
-234 NDFENFKAAFEDFV
+234 NEWENFKAAFEGFLSE
-248 GKKFKDVKDKDN
+248 KFGEDCKE
-260 KPIAEVIA
+260 ISQ
-268 KKLDNKWL
+268 KLDNEWL
-276 KTLFNYVKYQGEEK
+276 ETLFNYVKYQGEEK

-328 KVHFGYFDEKLES
+328 KVHFGHFDEKLES
-341 SSPTKKGSATTQNAH
+341 SSPTKKGFYATQNAH
-356 SMNKIFETQEELE
+356 SMYKIFDKEALE
-369 ILIYVFDNFDKIKDK
+369 ILIYVFDNFGEIKDEAEK
-384 AADIFTNFTTKI
+384 IFTQFTTTI
-396 GNKVGDD
+396 GESVGD

-428 MVQDTRL
+428 MVQDEYL
-435 SNKEQTRKLSRKDAL
+435 SKKDAL
-450 YLFALIYLM
+450 YLFALISLM
-459 KKQDKKLIDKLRE
+459 KKQDENKTNKLRE
-472 IRNYCENQRD
+472 IRNYCEKQRD

-508 CKKDIAAKDEII
+508 CDDNNIVIKNKLVKE
-520 RQFEDHHYFKGDL
+520 FEDHQYFKGDL
-533 KLLLDE
+533 QLLLDE
-539 NKAKGKEPLDENDGA
+539 NKAKGKEPLDEN

-569 RIIANLIYH
+569 RIIAHLIYH
-578 RFNRN
+578 GFDDN
-583 FRLGW
+583 FWLGW

-602 WHIMLTQNRKNN
+602 WHIMLTQNWKN
-614 DSNDSVKNA
+614 NDSVKNA
-623 FQAMFKD
+623 FQAMFKN
-630 GLKSSDELCE
+630 GLKSDDELLKE
-640 KFAPHQWQYY
+640 SNDERIAPNKWQYY
-650 FIKYSESFFKENH
+650 FIKYSKSFFKENH
-663 NVFTWRC
+663 NLFIWSNEEASQ
-670 DCDDT
+670 
-675 LEIYRLVNYKSAE
+675 LEIYRLTDIKRT
-688 GKASS
+688 
-693 KNPQKGTHNP
+693 PPLINP
-703 FLEVVEIKLK
+703 FLWTIK
-713 EKGFEAHYETGEN
+713 EKINEILKLQVKYGAEDEAVASTEA
-726 IQSKEHFVAIKNQ
+726 KEHFIVITGK
-739 CEIRCKNDS
+739 CEIRCENNS
-748 FVLTPLSDECKKL
+748 FVLTPLSDEYKKA
-761 LEESLQQPP
+761 LEKSSLKP
-770 SPHFDKEGF
+770 SNKNF
-779 TISLAELNNAA
+779 TISLTDHK
-790 DIIETLLTTLQAIF
+790 DIIETLIDLF
-804 KAAP
+804 KSSNNPN

>member
-1 MDTQA
+1 MNTQ
-6 ISFKALIQ
+6 SMTFKDLAEEY

-52 KTLHLQFI
+52 KTLHLQFV
-60 YGSVKNAP
+60 YGSVKNAS

-128 NTQKFYQAMQE
+128 NTQKFDQAMQE

-177 QSMLTMLDSIHTEA
+177 QSMLTMLDSIHTQA

-213 LRDFG
+213 LRNFG
-218 LDDELYI
+218 LDDELYDDELYI
-225 KMNARGELL
+225 KMNARGTPL
-234 NDFENFKAAFEDFV
+234 NEWENFKAAFEGFL
-248 GKKFKDVKDKDN
+248 GEKFGGELKDKQEE
-260 KPIAEVIA
+260 ISQ
-268 KKLDNKWL
+268 KLDNEWL
-276 KTLFNYVKYQGEEK
+276 ETLFNYVKYQGEEK

-328 KVHFGYFDEKLES
+328 RLHFGHFDEKLES
-341 SSPTKKGSATTQNAH
+341 SSPTKKGSYATQNAH
-356 SMNKIFETQEELE
+356 SMYKIFDKEALE
-369 ILIYVFDNFDKIKDK
+369 ILIYVFDNFGEIKDEAEK
-384 AADIFTNFTTKI
+384 IFINFTTTI
-396 GNKVGDD
+396 GESVGD

-408 DKKDTKNSNEITSG
+408 DTKNENGT
-422 KELFAA
+422 KLFAA
-428 MVQDTRL
+428 MVRQNKDL
-435 SNKEQTRKLSRKDAL
+435 SKKDAL
-450 YLFALIYLM
+450 YLFALISLM
-459 KKQDKKLIDKLRE
+459 QKQDKNKIDKLRE
-472 IRNYCENQRD
+472 IRNYCEKQRKLD
-482 LSSGALFYKSTI
+482 TRDRALLYQSTI

-508 CKKDIAAKDEII
+508 CKKDIATKDEII
-520 RQFEDHHYFKGDL
+520 RQFENHRYFKGDMR
-533 KLLLDE
+533 LLLGE
-539 NKAKGKEPLDENDGA
+539 NKANGKEPLDENDKA
-554 MLEKAQNILNTTPTH
+554 MLENAKTILNTTPTH
-569 RIIANLIYH
+569 RIISHLIYYE
-578 RFNRN
+578 FNGDFGR
-583 FRLGW
+583 GT
-588 TYDKGKFLFGGTEA
+588 TYGRTRFLFGSTEA
-602 WHIMLTQNRKNN
+602 WHIMLTQNWKNKI
-614 DSNDSVKNA
+614 DGELATA
-623 FQAMFKD
+623 FKTMFKN
-630 GLKSSDELCE
+630 GIKSSDELCK
-640 KFAPHQWQYY
+640 KFAPYQWQYY
-650 FIKYSESFFKENH
+650 FIKYSKSFFKENH

-670 DCDDT
+670 EKADT
-675 LEIYRLVNYKSAE
+675 LEIYRLVKYKSAE
-688 GKASS
+688 GKASGE
-693 KNPQKGTHNP
+693 NPQKGTHNP

-713 EKGFEAHYETGEN
+713 EKGFEAYYETGEN
-726 IQSKEHFVAIKNQ
+726 IQSKGHFVAIKDQ
-739 CEIRCKNDS
+739 YEIRCENAS
-748 FVLTPLSDECKKL
+748 FVLTPLSDEYKKA
-761 LEESLQQPP
+761 LEKSSLKP
-770 SPHFDKEGF
+770 SNKNF
-779 TISLAELNNAA
+779 TISLTDHK
-790 DIIETLLTTLQAIF
+790 DIIETLIDLF
-804 KAAP
+804 KSSNNPN

>member
-6 ISFKALIQ
+6 ISFKALTQ

-225 KMNARGELL
+225 KMNARGAPLSEW
-234 NDFENFKAAFEDFV
+234 ENFKAAFEGFL
-248 GKKFKDVKDKDN
+248 GEKFGEDCKE
-260 KPIAEVIA
+260 ISQ
-268 KKLDNKWL
+268 KLDNEWL
-276 KTLFNYVKYQGEEK
+276 ETLFNYVKYQGEEK

-328 KVHFGYFDEKLES
+328 KVHFDHFDEKLES
-341 SSPTKKGSATTQNAH
+341 SSPTKKGFYATQNAH
-356 SMNKIFETQEELE
+356 SMYKIFDKEALE
-369 ILIYVFDNFDKIKDK
+369 ILIYVFDNFGEIKDESEK
-384 AADIFTNFTTKI
+384 IFTQFTTTI
-396 GNKVGDD
+396 GESVGD

-408 DKKDTKNSNEITSG
+408 DKKDTKNSSEITSG

-450 YLFALIYLM
+450 YLFALISLM
-459 KKQDKKLIDKLRE
+459 KKQDENKTNKLRKV
-472 IRNYCENQRD
+472 RNYCNYMNQKY
-482 LSSGALFYKSTI
+482 LSNGALSYTSAI

-508 CKKDIAAKDEII
+508 CDDNNIVIKNKLVKE
-520 RQFEDHHYFKGDL
+520 FEDHQYFKGDL
-533 KLLLDE
+533 KLLLDKE
-539 NKAKGKEPLDENDGA
+539 KASGEVPLDEVDTT
-554 MLEKAQNILNTTPTH
+554 MLENAKTILNTTPTH
-569 RIIANLIYH
+569 RIIAYLIH
-578 RFNRN
+578 HGFDGN
-583 FRLGW
+583 FWLGW
-588 TYDKGKFLFGGTEA
+588 TYDEGKFLFGGTEA
-602 WHIMLTQNRKNN
+602 WHIMLTQNWKNN
-614 DSNDSVKNA
+614 ISGEAAKA
-623 FQAMFKD
+623 FKDMFKN
-630 GLKSSDELCE
+630 GLKSDDELLKE
-640 KFAPHQWQYY
+640 SNDERIAPNKWQYY
-650 FIKYSESFFKENH
+650 FIKYSKNFFKENH

-670 DCDDT
+670 EKADT

-688 GKASS
+688 GKASGE
-693 KNPQKGTHNP
+693 NPQKGTFNP
-703 FLEVVEIKLK
+703 FLEVVETRLK
-713 EKGFEAHYETGEN
+713 KEGFEAHYETGEN
-726 IQSKEHFVAIKNQ
+726 IQSKGHFVAIKDQ

-748 FVLTPLSDECKKL
+748 FVLTPLNDECKKL

-804 KAAP
+804 IKENL